1 MNVFF
6 LVIPVLTVSSLV
18 CVDGDEI
25 RVDSRSDGRFLATVG
40 LKKLERISL
49 KIIKIKY

>member
-25 RVDSRSDGRFLATVG
+25 LVDSRSDGRFLATVS
-40 LKKLERISL
+40 LKKM
-49 KIIKIKY
+49 KKNKFKNNKN